1 MTLFMLFTLAFTPLD
16 ILKYSEEYDW
26 AVNTQDHLLELFL
39 PLPTFF
45 AASMISYLFSQYF
58 DVWLFN
64 LISKL
69 TNKKYL
75 WLRNNLSTMTS
86 SLIDSFIFSIL
97 AWIIFNPE
105 PLDFFTVFITFILG
119 TYILRIFISLI
130 DTPFVYL
137 AKYFNKNKYNDDI

>member
-1 MTLFMLFTLAFTPLD
+1 MFKSKTLSKQNIFHWCEVE
-16 ILKYSEEYDW
+16 KYPEM
-26 AVNTQDHLLELFL
+26 F
-39 PLPTFF
+39 
-45 AASMISYLFSQYF
+45 
-58 DVWLFN
+58 
-64 LISKL
+64 SKL